1 MKSSLQ
7 NGRDTQTPK
16 LTDNALRV
24 MRSRYLR
31 QDRNRHIRETPAQ
44 LFQRVAKAVAQAELL
59 FGHARDA
66 DRREEEFLL
75 LLNSLDFLPN
85 SPTLMNAG
93 TPLGQLSACFVLPI
107 SDTMESIFETLKTMA
122 LVQRTGGGTGFSF
135 SALRPQGDLV
145 ASTSGSA
152 SGPVS
157 FMKIFDGATY
167 HIKQGGKRRGAN
179 MGVLRVDHPD
189 IMDFIRA
196 KTDEGALQN
205 FNLSVLVTDA
215 FMQAVQRD
223 ESYDLLHPR
232 ERYPTGSVRAKEVF
246 DAIVQAAWETG
257 DPGLIFQDAVNRANP
272 TPQLGPITAT
282 NPCGEIPLL
291 GFESC
296 TLGSVNLA
304 HMLDRQDRDIEEEQL
319 RQTVQSA
326 IRFLDNVIEINRYP
340 VDAIE
345 QMTRG
350 TRKTGLGVMGFSEML
365 IRLGISYDSD
375 EAVSIADRIMKC
387 IQDEAFKTSVEL
399 ARERGVYPFW
409 RGSIHEQK
417 GINIRNAARTA
428 IAPTGTI
435 GIIADTTPGIEPLF
449 ALAYRRAHV
458 LDGETLYE
466 INPLFRSYAA
476 KYGVDTED
484 LMAQLGQRGTLSAVE
499 GIPTALKN
507 RFITALEIPPH
518 RHLQV
523 QAAFQR
529 HVDSSVS
536 KTINMAEEKGP
547 QEMSEIYMQAW
558 KLGLKGITV
567 YRHGSKPDQVIQ
579 LGTDEQP
586 HQYDHHVKCDPEECT
601 V

>member
-59 FGHARDA
+59 FGHASDA

-107 SDTMESIFETLKTMA
+107 SDTMESIFETLKMMA

-157 FMKIFDGATY
+157 FMKIYDAATY

-246 DAIVQAAWETG
+246 EAIVQAAWETG
-257 DPGLIFQDAVNRANP
+257 DPGLIFHDAVNRANP

-304 HMLDRQDRDIEEEQL
+304 HMLDRQDRDIEEERL

-375 EAVSIADRIMKC
+375 EAVSIADRVMKC

-466 INPLFRSYAA
+466 INPLFRSYAEH
-476 KYGVDTED
+476 YGVDTED
-484 LMAQLGQRGTLSAVE
+484 LMAQLGQRGTLSAIE

-547 QEMSEIYMQAW
+547 QEMSEIYTQAW

>member
-1 MKSSLQ
+1 MESTAEDGGK
-7 NGRDTQTPK
+7 TPASK

-24 MRSRYLR
+24 MKARYLR
-31 QDRNRHIRETPAQ
+31 QDRNRHIIETPDQ
-44 LFQRVAKAVAQAELL
+44 LFRRVAKAVAQAELL
-59 FGHARDA
+59 FGDASEA
-66 DRREEEFLL
+66 DRREQEFLL
-75 LLNSLDFLPN
+75 LLRSQDFLPN

-107 SDTMESIFETLKTMA
+107 SDTMESIFETLKMMA

-157 FMKIFDGATY
+157 FMKIYDGATY
-167 HIKQGGKRRGAN
+167 YIKQGGKRRGAN

-257 DPGLIFQDAVNRANP
+257 DPGLIFHDAVNRANP
-272 TPQLGPITAT
+272 TPQSGPITAT

-304 HMLDRQDRDIEEEQL
+304 HMLDREEQDVEEEKL

-375 EAVSIADRIMKC
+375 EAVSIAGRIMKC
-387 IQDEAFKTSVEL
+387 IQDEAFKASVEL

-417 GINIRNAARTA
+417 GIKIRNAARTA

-458 LDGETLYE
+458 LEGETLYE
-466 INPLFRSYAA
+466 INPLFRSYAEQ
-476 KYGVDTED
+476 YNVDTED
-484 LMAQLGQRGTLSAVE
+484 LMAQLGQKGTLSAIE
-499 GIPTALKN
+499 GIPAALKK

-523 QAAFQR
+523 QSAFQR
-529 HVDSSVS
+529 HVDNSVS

-567 YRHGSKPDQVIQ
+567 YRHRSKPDQVIQ

-586 HQYDHHVKCDPEECT
+586 HQYDHHVKCDPQECT

>member
-1 MKSSLQ
+1 
-7 NGRDTQTPK
+7 
-16 LTDNALRV
+16 
-24 MRSRYLR
+24 
-31 QDRNRHIRETPAQ
+31 ETPAQ

-59 FGHARDA
+59 FGHASDA

-107 SDTMESIFETLKTMA
+107 SDTMESIFETLKMMA

-157 FMKIFDGATY
+157 FMKIFDAATY

-246 DAIVQAAWETG
+246 EAIVQAAWETG
-257 DPGLIFQDAVNRANP
+257 DPGLIFHDAVNRANP

-375 EAVSIADRIMKC
+375 EAVSIADRVMKC

-466 INPLFRSYAA
+466 INPLFRSYAEH
-476 KYGVDTED
+476 YGVDTED
-484 LMAQLGQRGTLSAVE
+484 LMAQLGQRGTLSAIE